1 MKNAK
6 LHAGDWVVICD
17 GRKAMILV
25 NAGDEKFPNL
35 RTKETY
41 EQHDSPTHAQGADA
55 PGRVHSSTGTHRS
68 AVEQTDWHDQ
78 EERKFLG
85 ALADRLDNALRKGET
100 SAFIMVAAPR
110 ALGMIR
116 HCYSPAVRHA
126 IRAEVGK
133 EYIHMPLHEIENK
146 LAELDTEALHGNA
159 EF

>member
-25 NAGDEKFPNL
+25 NVGDEKFPNL

-41 EQHDSPTHAQGADA
+41 EQPDSSTRAQGADA
-55 PGRVHSSTGTHRS
+55 PGRVHPSIGTHRS

-85 ALADRLDNALRKGET
+85 VLADRLDNALRKGE
-100 SAFIMVAAPR
+100 AQGFIVVAAPR

-116 HCYSPAVRHA
+116 RCYSPTVRHA

-133 EYIHMPLHEIENK
+133 EYIHMPLHEIESK
-146 LAELDTEALHGNA
+146 LAELDTETLHGNA
-159 EF
+159 KF